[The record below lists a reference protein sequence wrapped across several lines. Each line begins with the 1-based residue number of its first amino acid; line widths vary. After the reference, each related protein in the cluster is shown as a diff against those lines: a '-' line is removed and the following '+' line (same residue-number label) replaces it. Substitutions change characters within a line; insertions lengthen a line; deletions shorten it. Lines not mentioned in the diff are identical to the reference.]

1 MIFVSF
7 SFKKDMSK
15 ILLFI
20 VKNANILL
28 GDSYEQS
35 FVKQEYRRL
44 VLLCSFFGFNMD
56 KKMVFY
62 SIIDFFPRR
71 ELIKKRYDLLTLE
84 EKNQY
89 KMYIYSLPFMEDD
102 IKDEIWEYLN
112 DWLEDYEK
120 LCKKYYKAKKRY
132 DKRREQQW
140 DIQLV
145 RF

>member
-1 MIFVSF
+1 
-7 SFKKDMSK
+7 
-15 ILLFI
+15 
-20 VKNANILL
+20 
-28 GDSYEQS
+28 
-35 FVKQEYRRL
+35 
-44 VLLCSFFGFNMD
+44 
-56 KKMVFY
+56 MVFY

-140 DIQLV
+140 DI
-145 RF
+145 